1 MKLIFA
7 IMGPTIFISIASYLD
22 PLLMFTLQQAFDK
35 AKYPGCIYAGV
46 VDQHVEN
53 HRQDIGALP
62 YAARIRYIHLKPQD
76 THGVS
81 WARSLAFSLYD
92 NESFLLQIDSHTLF
106 EQDWDE
112 ILLKQYWEMLGRSS
126 KPILT
131 TYPFPFTWDGDV
143 PQYSSNPET
152 VLVLRPTP
160 EATLNR
166 NNLVIGFHGRHLY
179 VQEPVLGCHIAGG
192 FIFTSGSFINEV
204 PYDPFVYFLGE
215 EQNLAIRAYTRGW
228 DIYHP
233 VTVPLRHYYKEFGV
247 SYDTHHWHGE
257 IEKQRDYSF
266 EHLRDR
272 SLKRMNALLSGEGG
286 FGAYDL
292 GKERSLKDFTELS
305 GIDYKRCT
313 ITDPFNGQLC

>member
-35 AKYPGCIYAGV
+35 AKYPGCIYAGI
-46 VDQHVEN
+46 VDQHTVS
-53 HRQDIGALP
+53 HRQAISELP
-62 YAARIRYIHLKPQD
+62 YAARIRYIHLTPHE

-92 NESFLLQIDSHTLF
+92 NESFLLQIDAHTLF

-112 ILLKQYWEMLGRSS
+112 ILLKQYWEMLGRSP

-131 TYPFPFTWDGDV
+131 TYPFPFTWNDGN
-143 PQYSSNPET
+143 PQYTTNPET
-152 VLVLRPTP
+152 VLVLRPIP
-160 EATLNR
+160 EAVLTHD
-166 NNLVIGFHGRHLY
+166 NLVIGFHGKHMY
-179 VQEPVLGCHIAGG
+179 VKEPVLGCHIAAG

-204 PYDPFVYFLGE
+204 PYDPLIYFLGE

-233 VTVPLRHYYKEFGV
+233 VNIPLRHYYKETGV

-257 IEKQRDYSF
+257 VVKQRDYSF
-266 EHLRDR
+266 EHLQDR
-272 SLKRMNALLSGEGG
+272 SLRRMNLLLSGEGG
-286 FGAYDL
+286 LGAYDL
-292 GKERSLKDFTELS
+292 GKVRSLKDFAELS
-305 GIDYKRCT
+305 GVDYKRFT
-313 ITDPFNGQLC
+313 ITDPFNGQLV